1 MFDFITL
8 FKKLLIIFLLKDSIS
23 KRLSLTLIPCFLII
37 VTSYIILLIK
47 LFFKKYIRKNNNSD
61 IPTRQR
67 EENETPPAEFDFS
80 SFQLKALPPL
90 PWNFFFFPD
99 IILAI
104 SHPLWMPSMTSLQL
118 SHTSNIH
125 NKLNFRKFLKFLK
138 LITIFFVWVID
149 LIPIFKYLIP
159 IKF

>member
-8 FKKLLIIFLLKDSIS
+8 FKKLLIIFFLKDSIS

-37 VTSYIILLIK
+37 VTSQHAK
-47 LFFKKYIRKNNNSD
+47 EKK
-61 IPTRQR
+61 TRPR
-67 EENETPPAEFDFS
+67 RLNFIFPHFS
-80 SFQLKALPPL
+80 WKPYLRCHEI
-90 PWNFFFFPD
+90 FFFFPD